1 MPKAKKKN
9 IGGKKKTAI
18 KTIAQISKERV
29 DYFMARI
36 AAI

>member
-1 MPKAKKKN
+1 MPKAKKKVN
-9 IGGKKKTAI
+9 KKKTTKA
-18 KTIAQISKERV
+18 KKNLLEMTKEKF